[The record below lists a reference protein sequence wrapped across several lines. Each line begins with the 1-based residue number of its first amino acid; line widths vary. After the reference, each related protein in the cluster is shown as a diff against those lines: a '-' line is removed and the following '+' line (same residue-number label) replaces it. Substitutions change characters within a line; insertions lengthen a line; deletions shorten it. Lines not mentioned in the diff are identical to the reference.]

1 MPVKAPEILEVNQV
15 EIPNSKLTGPESFH
29 SSAAQVQI
37 SAPKPEPVTEIQ
49 VSVSDDKVDIVISEE
64 NHELDINVS
73 NNESGDLQV
82 SITEKVVVPQ
92 PEIKVSALSLK
103 SIRAKKELEQA
114 TKANAKEEAHLPTEA
129 FNETDL
135 LLQWTKYAQR
145 LSDRGHKIMESL
157 MLINDPK
164 LQGTTVIHE
173 LPNESAK
180 IDFESGKHELV
191 GYLRGKLHNHDI
203 DIQIRVN
210 ESIDSRK
217 AFTPQ
222 DRYNRLN
229 ELNPSL
235 ELLRKT
241 FDLDF

>member
-1 MPVKAPEILEVNQV
+1 MPVKAPEIVEVEKAAGSHPV
-15 EIPNSKLTGPESFH
+15 
-29 SSAAQVQI
+29 SSIRQ
-37 SAPKPEPVTEIQ
+37 PEPEVTVQ
-49 VSVSDDKVDIVISEE
+49 VTTSQNDIDIVVSEE
-64 NHELDINVS
+64 NHQVDINISNDQSGNVAVS
-73 NNESGDLQV
+73 VSGQTIV
-82 SITEKVVVPQ
+82 EQPQ
-92 PEIKVSALSLK
+92 IKVSALSLK
-103 SIRAKKELEQA
+103 SIRAKKEFEQA
-114 TKANAKEEAHLPTEA
+114 NKANAKEETHLPTEA

-145 LSDRGHKIMESL
+145 LSDKGHKIMESL

-180 IDFESGKHELV
+180 LDFESGKHDLV

-203 DIQIRVN
+203 DIRLVVN

-222 DRYNRLN
+222 DRFNRLN
-229 ELNPSL
+229 EINPSL

>member
-1 MPVKAPEILEVNQV
+1 MPVKAPEIIEVSIPHQNIPTPVPV
-15 EIPNSKLTGPESFH
+15 ESSIAVVVAEVVIP
-29 SSAAQVQI
+29 
-37 SAPKPEPVTEIQ
+37 
-49 VSVSDDKVDIVISEE
+49 EE
-64 NHELDINVS
+64 NHEAVNSVMADETGNAGIPVT
-73 NNESGDLQV
+73 EG
-82 SITEKVVVPQ
+82 SIVTQTEA
-92 PEIKVSALSLK
+92 KVSALSLK
-103 SIRAKKELEQA
+103 SIRAKKELEQVS
-114 TKANAKEEAHLPTEA
+114 KASIKEEAHLPTEA

-145 LSDRGHKIMESL
+145 LSDKGQKIMESL
-157 MLINDPK
+157 MLLSDPK
-164 LQGTTVIHE
+164 LQGTTIVHE

-180 IDFESGKHELV
+180 SDFESGKHELV

-203 DIQIRVN
+203 DIRIVVN

-229 ELNPSL
+229 EINPGL